1 MQAHRFR
8 ELVDGK
14 PLMDASVPP
23 VQSSGFMACP
33 LLIAQAMQGGIPL
46 WQMAIYQLA
55 FEQAQAAQQPPHS
68 HRDLLP
74 SLN

>member
-14 PLMDASVPP
+14 PHMDSSVPP
-23 VQSSGFMACP
+23 VQPNGFMACP
-33 LLIAQAMQGGIPL
+33 ILIAQAMQGGIPL
-46 WQMAIYQLA
+46 WQVAIYQMA
-55 FEQAQAAQQPPHS
+55 FEQAQAAQQQPHS
-68 HRDLLP
+68 YRDLLP